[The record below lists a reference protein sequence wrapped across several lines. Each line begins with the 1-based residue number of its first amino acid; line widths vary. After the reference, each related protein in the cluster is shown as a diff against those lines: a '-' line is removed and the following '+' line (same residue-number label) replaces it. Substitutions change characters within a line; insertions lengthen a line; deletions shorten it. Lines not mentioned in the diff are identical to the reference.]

1 MYASADQLPNGST
14 LKGYDICIAGGG
26 VAAIAIATRLIGS
39 PLKILVLCNGQP
51 TDSGQNAD
59 PTHQSIYNGTLGP
72 FMTKVDP
79 IFTTRSRLN
88 MYGGTNNHFLFFAH
102 PMDEWDLKPRPG
114 YRDAHWPI
122 EYSELLRYYPDANA
136 FGDYGPFNYSNI
148 AFWSKTL
155 RGKPF
160 PVHPQDKIV
169 PGIWLATEGLRP
181 EGDVA
186 VVK

>member
-88 MYGGTNNHFLFFAH
+88 MYGGTSNHFWFFPH
-102 PMDEWDLKPRPG
+102 PLGEFDLKPRP
-114 YRDAHWPI
+114 
-122 EYSELLRYYPDANA
+122 RYHGAPL
-136 FGDYGPFNYSNI
+136 P
-148 AFWSKTL
+148 
-155 RGKPF
+155 
-160 PVHPQDKIV
+160 
-169 PGIWLATEGLRP
+169 TEHTALP
-181 EGDVA
+181 
-186 VVK
+186 